1 MISTCRLGRSNNCNN
16 KIKFTFYSMKLL
28 LLHVNILT
36 DKLYGKV
43 DLDTTVSNNNDLYKN
58 HLL

>member
-1 MISTCRLGRSNNCNN
+1 
-16 KIKFTFYSMKLL
+16 MKLL